1 MPTYVVLATMTQ
13 QGIQN
18 TQGDTRSAGRDQRD
32 GRRVGDH
39 LARRLAHDG
48 AVRRRPGL
56 DKPDDQAVAKFA
68 LQIGMRGNL
77 STQTLP
83 SRVNE
88 EESDALLASL

>member
-13 QGIQN
+13 QGIQKR
-18 TQGDTRSAGRDQRD
+18 QGDTQSAGRNQRD

-56 DKPDDQAVAKFA
+56 GRA
-68 LQIGMRGNL
+68 R
-77 STQTLP
+77 
-83 SRVNE
+83 
-88 EESDALLASL
+88 